1 MNTAVAPKAQVP
13 DVAGQITYAMRTM
26 GIAPIPRNYEL
37 FYEAYIGSNPVLT
50 RDLAA
55 LGNQATQAEL
65 DALGTQYFSNSPA
78 RVYDDAH
85 TRLASE
91 LDGLLRVLRQEQNS
105 LESYTKL
112 LGETYKRINSKNAAS
127 ADLIENVITLLTEA
141 TGDTMAHGEKT
152 VENVVQRSQEMDQV
166 RKELD
171 EYKRI
176 ANTDSLTRLSNRRAF
191 DDRLAAVFSNPAM
204 KPVTALVLA
213 DIDNFKKINDTYGH
227 PVGDKI
233 LATVA
238 SVIRANVRRDVFV
251 ARAGGE
257 EFALII
263 DGNTAEEVMGIA
275 ERIRRT
281 LEATPFKNSRTRVNY
296 GPVTV
301 SMGVCMASNAEDAG
315 ELYSRTDIALYCA
328 KNAGRNCSILYED
341 GMQKDFTKSWLIYK
355 S

>member
-1 MNTAVAPKAQVP
+1 
-13 DVAGQITYAMRTM
+13 
-26 GIAPIPRNYEL
+26 
-37 FYEAYIGSNPVLT
+37 
-50 RDLAA
+50 
-55 LGNQATQAEL
+55 
-65 DALGTQYFSNSPA
+65 
-78 RVYDDAH
+78 
-85 TRLASE
+85 
-91 LDGLLRVLRQEQNS
+91 
-105 LESYTKL
+105 
-112 LGETYKRINSKNAAS
+112 
-127 ADLIENVITLLTEA
+127 
-141 TGDTMAHGEKT
+141 
-152 VENVVQRSQEMDQV
+152 
-166 RKELD
+166 
-171 EYKRI
+171 
-176 ANTDSLTRLSNRRAF
+176 
-191 DDRLAAVFSNPAM
+191 
-204 KPVTALVLA
+204 
-213 DIDNFKKINDTYGH
+213 
-227 PVGDKI
+227 
-233 LATVA
+233 
-238 SVIRANVRRDVFV
+238 VIRANVRRDVFV